1 MVVIDYGCTYSGP
14 DSGRHYSYYSVVVDQ
29 NTVT

>member
-1 MVVIDYGCTYSGP
+1 MVVMEYGCTYSGP
-14 DSGRHYSYYSVVVDQ
+14 DSGCNYSYYSVAIDQ